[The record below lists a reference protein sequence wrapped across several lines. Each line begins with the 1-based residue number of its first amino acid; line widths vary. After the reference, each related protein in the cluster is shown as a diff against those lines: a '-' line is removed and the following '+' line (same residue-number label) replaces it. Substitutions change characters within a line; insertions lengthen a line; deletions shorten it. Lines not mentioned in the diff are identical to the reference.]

1 MQVIEIEDEYG
12 LCLSKRQKVVI
23 DRGQGVFV
31 WDEHGNRLID
41 FTSGWGVTCLGHNHP
56 VITEALLGQAGKIL
70 QNPNSGFTYS
80 PARALLLNELVNV
93 VPAHLSKYWFA
104 NSGAE
109 ANDAALKIA
118 RKVTGRQA
126 VLALKGS
133 FHGRTLAALSVSGG
147 TENSAKF
154 LPRLPDHSFVCM
166 NDKQALEAA
175 IDDSLAAV
183 MVELVQGEGG
193 VRALDKSYVSWL
205 GHLCRKHGVLLIVDE
220 VQTGFCRTGDF
231 FACNRY
237 EVRPDIMTMGKG
249 IAGGL
254 PFAALAMTDQV
265 AAAVQQ
271 GDHGGTYCGNPLVCA
286 VSAAVVR
293 HLRECDVAS
302 HVRSLGSMALE
313 ALQHLQQKYPDLIV
327 QVRGEGLMLA
337 LELADDSLVWPL
349 TQLCLEQGVMVTPT
363 KGAVVRLL
371 PSLLL
376 TAAEWSE
383 GFACLQAG
391 VGNLWASGQW
401 ASMRTA

>member
-1 MQVIEIEDEYG
+1 MI
-12 LCLSKRQKVVI
+12 S
-23 DRGQGVFV
+23 
-31 WDEHGNRLID
+31 
-41 FTSGWGVTCLGHNHP
+41 
-56 VITEALLGQAGKIL
+56 EALLGQAGKIL

-80 PARALLLNELVNV
+80 PARASLLRELVNV
-93 VPAHLSKYWFA
+93 VPVHLSKYWFA

-147 TENSAKF
+147 ADNSAKY
-154 LPRLPDHSFVCM
+154 LPRLPDHGFVRI
-166 NDKQALEAA
+166 NDQQALEAA
-175 IDDSLAAV
+175 IDNSLAAV
-183 MVELVQGEGG
+183 IVELVQGEGG
-193 VRALDKSYVSWL
+193 VRTLDNAYVSCL
-205 GHLCRKHGVLLIVDE
+205 NRLCKKQGVLLIVDE

-231 FACNRY
+231 FASNRY
-237 EVRPDIMTMGKG
+237 DLRADIMTMGKG

-254 PFAALAMTDQV
+254 PFAALVMTDQV

-302 HVRSLGSMALE
+302 HVRRLGRMALLD
-313 ALQHLQQKYPDLIV
+313 LQQLQQKYPDLIID
-327 QVRGEGLMLA
+327 VRGEGLMLA
-337 LELADDSLVWPL
+337 LELAEDSLVWPL
-349 TQLCLEQGVMVTPT
+349 THQCLEQGVMVTPT

-371 PSLLL
+371 PSLLM
-376 TAAEWSE
+376 TPAEWKS
-383 GFACLQAG
+383 GFECLQAG
-391 VGNLWASGQW
+391 VGNLWASDQW
-401 ASMRTA
+401 ASMQTAS